1 MLEHTL
7 SIGMN
12 DKDTLKQE
20 LTEKQFI
27 DCIVKVVGD
36 CTIQNGLIGVFTNSK
51 GEQTVE
57 KSLQV
62 KIFGRSKKD
71 IINCV
76 KQLCIDLNQESIIH
90 ECKQSRAM
98 FISA

>member
-36 CTIQNGLIGVFTNSK
+36 CTIQNGLIGVFTNSR
-51 GEQTVE
+51 GEQT
-57 KSLQV
+57 
-62 KIFGRSKKD
+62 D
-71 IINCV
+71 
-76 KQLCIDLNQESIIH
+76 
-90 ECKQSRAM
+90 
-98 FISA
+98 